1 MRRMKWQIQT
11 NPALAEDTMKCECW
25 PWVGTP
31 ALTHTC
37 LGVTFVPGSLVL
49 WREDDMRPGAIS
61 PGNRK
66 AVVAADAERPG
77 GQGLLFLPAPCLPA
91 PTPAAMGLG
100 NTLFSFFCNI
110 YIM

>member
-49 WREDDMRPGAIS
+49 WRES
-61 PGNRK
+61 TK
-66 AVVAADAERPG
+66 
-77 GQGLLFLPAPCLPA
+77 
-91 PTPAAMGLG
+91 
-100 NTLFSFFCNI
+100 LFSDSGIWKGEEHGGKHRMNV
-110 YIM
+110 